1 MAHLIMER
9 KIPLSPLYF
18 SCILFIKSL
27 SLADVR
33 ASVLGLSP
41 ARFHPSPDTTFHL
54 HLSGPS
60 QVIFL
65 FNQKCSGPLPAQFS
79 PFCAPPHTLPL
90 TCAHTFYICATT
102 SLQYFS
108 FTPVSFIFCPPSLF
122 PCVALSGSLSAPN
135 NKSCS
140 NAKPL
145 KYISTPTKTEVLPQS
160 HLYFAFTH
168 RRSNINSHRFT
179 ILLYL
184 HV

>member
-65 FNQKCSGPLPAQFS
+65 FNQKCSGPLPAQFFPLLCS
-79 PFCAPPHTLPL
+79 SSHTSSHVRSHILHLRHHIPPVLFLHSSLI
-90 TCAHTFYICATT
+90 YI
-102 SLQYFS
+102 L
-108 FTPVSFIFCPPSLF
+108 PSL
-122 PCVALSGSLSAPN
+122 PISLCCVVWVTLGS
-135 NKSCS
+135 
-140 NAKPL
+140 
-145 KYISTPTKTEVLPQS
+145 QQ
-160 HLYFAFTH
+160 
-168 RRSNINSHRFT
+168 
-179 ILLYL
+179 
-184 HV
+184 